1 MKRFIRICFKL
12 VGWKIDKTSPVG
24 IDKCVVIMGPHTSNW
39 DFVLG
44 KMAFMS
50 YGLKAK
56 YLVKKSAFFFP
67 FGPIL
72 KRMGGIPV
80 DRSKKNNITRLAVDL
95 FNESEQLY
103 LVFTPEGTRSYN
115 PNWKKGFYFIALEA
129 KVPIFIAY
137 ADYKSKTGGFHG
149 VFHPTG
155 DVDKDILEL
164 KTILSQYTA
173 RFPEQ
178 GIHV

>member
-1 MKRFIRICFKL
+1 ME
-12 VGWKIDKTSPVG
+12 
-24 IDKCVVIMGPHTSNW
+24 H
-39 DFVLG
+39 
-44 KMAFMS
+44 
-50 YGLKAK
+50 
-56 YLVKKSAFFFP
+56 
-67 FGPIL
+67 
-72 KRMGGIPV
+72 
-80 DRSKKNNITRLAVDL
+80 RSKKNNITRLAVDL

-164 KTILSQYTA
+164 KMILSQYTA